1 MHIQSERF
9 SRSLPVRF
17 TPDEL
22 RTKAD
27 EMAEKYAR
35 VQALEDEKKQVASDY
50 KGRIDV
56 LSSEVATLSRHISQ
70 KQEYQQ
76 VPCFAYLDW
85 PKYGE
90 KTIVRTDTN
99 ETVSVETM
107 GPADRQLAIQ
117 FERDTDPNSV
127 NPLET
132 PQAEAVEQPIDVP
145 IPDDFRAEPAS
156 IDDGV
161 LEHDGGGQ
169 DHEAPGEDDE
179 PKSLLDELGQA

>member
-35 VQALEDEKKQVASDY
+35 VSALEEEKKQVASDY
-50 KGRIDV
+50 KSRIDV

-127 NPLET
+127 NPLAT
-132 PQAEAVEQPIDVP
+132 PTPAEEAVEHPIDVP
-145 IPDDFRAEPAS
+145 VPADIEAEPAS

-161 LEHDGGGQ
+161 LDHDGGGQ
-169 DHEAPGEDDE
+169 SHESEE
-179 PKSLLDELGQA
+179 

>member
-99 ETVSVETM
+99 ETVSIETM

-132 PQAEAVEQPIDVP
+132 PPVEEAAVDPLDYGSMNIEGPASVEAAEAS
-145 IPDDFRAEPAS
+145 FAAS

-161 LEHDGGGQ
+161 LDHDGGGMS
-169 DHEAPGEDDE
+169 HEAEE
-179 PKSLLDELGQA
+179 